1 MQNLKQQPPTQNN
14 STVLYNL
21 FLVCTTVQYG
31 PSMAREVWLV
41 FEYAGTGSCVG
52 VGVENVVGFEVA
64 AV

>member
-1 MQNLKQQPPTQNN
+1 
-14 STVLYNL
+14 
-21 FLVCTTVQYG
+21 
-31 PSMAREVWLV
+31 MAREVWLV